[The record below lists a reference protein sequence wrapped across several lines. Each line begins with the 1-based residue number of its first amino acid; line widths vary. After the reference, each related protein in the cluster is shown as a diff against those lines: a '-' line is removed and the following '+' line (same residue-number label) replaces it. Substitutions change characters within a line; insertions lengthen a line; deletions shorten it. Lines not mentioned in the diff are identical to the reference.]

1 MSSFFKS
8 TPYLST
14 ASEKEKIVYLTPDI
28 IQLISTTYA
37 HDEHR
42 IPSSRPGSTDN
53 LHHPSSSGVT
63 KLSTTLAAVVSGLDD
78 GKDFE
83 GIFESTPELEKLA
96 KAAMAGGKKK
106 RGKGKR
112 ESLSVAFL
120 SPNVGGGGNAV
131 NSESDG
137 DLEGGYE
144 SSKDDIGG
152 VAPSVKALW
161 SGNLSALG
169 RMRKSRSAAASPL
182 PSPNR
187 MRRGGGK
194 DVDKMSPWSDDNEG
208 DTADGDS
215 VSSGHGPV
223 PGPVRFGAKLGD
235 WTG

>member
-1 MSSFFKS
+1 M
-8 TPYLST
+8 Y
-14 ASEKEKIVYLTPDI
+14 
-28 IQLISTTYA
+28 
-37 HDEHR
+37 
-42 IPSSRPGSTDN
+42 SSRPGSTDN
-53 LHHPSSSGVT
+53 LHHPLPSGVT
-63 KLSTTLAAVVSGLDD
+63 KLSTTIAAVVSGLEE

-83 GIFESTPELEKLA
+83 GMFESTSELEKLT
-96 KAAMAGGKKK
+96 KAAVAGGKKK
-106 RGKGKR
+106 KGKGKR

-120 SPNVGGGGNAV
+120 SANVGGGGNPA

-144 SSKDDIGG
+144 SGKDDIGG

-161 SGNLSALG
+161 SGNLAALG
-169 RMRKSRSAAASPL
+169 RMRKMKSSAASPL

-194 DVDKMSPWSDDNEG
+194 DAEKKSPWSDDNDG
-208 DTADGDS
+208 DPGDGDS

-223 PGPVRFGAKLGD
+223 LAPVRFGAKLGD